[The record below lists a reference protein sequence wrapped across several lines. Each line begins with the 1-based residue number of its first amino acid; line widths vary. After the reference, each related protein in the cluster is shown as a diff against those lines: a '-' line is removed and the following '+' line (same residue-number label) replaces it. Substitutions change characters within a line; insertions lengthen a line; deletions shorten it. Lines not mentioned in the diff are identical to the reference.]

1 MNGRSERING
11 KRQIT
16 GGTKAFLLICFGQLI
31 SLIGSGLT
39 GFALGVW
46 VYQQTGA
53 VTQFAL
59 ITLFTT
65 LPGIVVS
72 PVAGAIVDR
81 WNRRHAMMLSDSVAG
96 CCALVVALLLLS
108 GRLDIWH
115 IYLAMGVSSA
125 FVALHWPAYAAAVT
139 MLFPRRHLGR
149 ASGLMQLGQATAK
162 VISPMLAGALV
173 GTIHIHGVLLL
184 DFATFLFAFS
194 TLLFVRMPTVASLP
208 ETEEKKGSLLGETLY
223 GWTYITRRPGLFLLL
238 ALFAANNFL
247 TGIVIVLVTPLILS
261 FASAAVLGA
270 VLTVAGGGM
279 LAGGAIMSIW
289 GGPRRR
295 VRGILI
301 FTILQSALLVTG
313 GLRASVTLIAAA
325 AFGYLFAASVISG
338 ASQSLWQSK
347 IAPSVQGRVFAVR
360 SLIAWSSLPLAS
372 LAAGPLSDSLFEP
385 LLAVNGPLAES
396 VGRIIGVGP
405 GRGIGLLFILAGFV
419 TLLTTSLA
427 YLHPRLRFVEDEL
440 PDAMAEDSLERFS
453 ATASVPDG
461 SPGSH
466 AQ

>member
-16 GGTKAFLLICFGQLI
+16 GSTKAFLLICFGQLI

-46 VYQQTGA
+46 VYQRTGA

-72 PVAGAIVDR
+72 PIAGALVDR
-81 WNRRHAMMLSDSVAG
+81 WDRRHAMMLSDSVAG
-96 CCALVVALLLLS
+96 CCALAVALLLLS

-139 MLFPRRHLGR
+139 VLVPRKHLGR

-173 GTIHIHGVLLL
+173 GILHIHGVLLL

-194 TLLFVRMPTVASLP
+194 TLLFVRIPIVASFP
-208 ETEEKKGSLLGETLY
+208 ETEKKKGSLLGETLY
-223 GWTYITRRPGLFLLL
+223 GWTYITRRPGLLLLL

-261 FASAAVLGA
+261 FASAALLGA

-279 LAGGAIMSIW
+279 LAGSAIMSIW

-301 FTILQSALLVTG
+301 FTILQSALLVMG
-313 GLRASVTLIAAA
+313 GLRASATLIAVA

-347 IAPSVQGRVFAVR
+347 IDPSVQGRVFAVR
-360 SLIAWSSLPLAS
+360 GLIAWSALPLAS
-372 LAAGPLSDSLFEP
+372 LAAGPLSDGLFEP
-385 LLAVNGPLAES
+385 LLAVNGPLAGS
-396 VGRIIGVGP
+396 VGRVIGVGP

-440 PDAMAEDSLERFS
+440 PDAIAEDGLERFS
-453 ATASVPDG
+453 ATASAPDG
-461 SPGSH
+461 GHGSR

>member
-1 MNGRSERING
+1 
-11 KRQIT
+11 
-16 GGTKAFLLICFGQLI
+16 
-31 SLIGSGLT
+31 
-39 GFALGVW
+39 LGVW
-46 VYQQTGA
+46 VYQRTGA

-72 PVAGAIVDR
+72 PVAGALVDR
-81 WNRRHAMMLSDSVAG
+81 WDRRHAMMLSDSVAG
-96 CCALVVALLLLS
+96 CCALIVALLLLS

-125 FVALHWPAYAAAVT
+125 FAALHWPAYAAAVT
-139 MLFPRRHLGR
+139 TLIPKRHLGR

-162 VISPMLAGALV
+162 VISPMLAGTLV
-173 GTIHIHGVLLL
+173 GILHIHGVLLL

-208 ETEEKKGSLLGETLY
+208 KPEEKKGSLLGETLY

-238 ALFAANNFL
+238 TLFAANNFL

-270 VLTVAGGGM
+270 VLTIAGGGM

-301 FTILQSALLVTG
+301 FSILQSALLATG
-313 GLRASVTLIAAA
+313 GLHASATLIAVA
-325 AFGYLFAASVISG
+325 AFGYLLAASVISG
-338 ASQSLWQSK
+338 ASQSIWQSK

-372 LAAGPLSDSLFEP
+372 LAAGPLSDGIFEP
-385 LLAVNGPLAES
+385 LLVVNGPLADS

-440 PDAMAEDSLERFS
+440 PDAIAEDGLERFS
-453 ATASVPDG
+453 ATAAVSDG
-461 SPGSH
+461 SPGSR
-466 AQ
+466 AQQS

>member
-1 MNGRSERING
+1 
-11 KRQIT
+11 
-16 GGTKAFLLICFGQLI
+16 
-31 SLIGSGLT
+31 
-39 GFALGVW
+39 
-46 VYQQTGA
+46 
-53 VTQFAL
+53 
-59 ITLFTT
+59 
-65 LPGIVVS
+65 
-72 PVAGAIVDR
+72 
-81 WNRRHAMMLSDSVAG
+81 
-96 CCALVVALLLLS
+96 
-108 GRLDIWH
+108 
-115 IYLAMGVSSA
+115 LAMGVSSA

-139 MLFPRRHLGR
+139 VLVPRKHLGR

-173 GTIHIHGVLLL
+173 GILHIHGVLLL

-194 TLLFVRMPTVASLP
+194 TLLFVRIPIVASFP
-208 ETEEKKGSLLGETLY
+208 ETEKKKGSLLGETLY
-223 GWTYITRRPGLFLLL
+223 GWTYITRRPGLLLLL

-261 FASAAVLGA
+261 FASAALLGA

-279 LAGGAIMSIW
+279 LAGSAIMSIW

-301 FTILQSALLVTG
+301 FTILQSALLVMG
-313 GLRASVTLIAAA
+313 GLRASATLIAVA

-347 IAPSVQGRVFAVR
+347 IDPSVQGRVFAVR
-360 SLIAWSSLPLAS
+360 GLIAWSALPLAS
-372 LAAGPLSDSLFEP
+372 LAAGPLSDGLFEP
-385 LLAVNGPLAES
+385 LLAVNGPLAGS
-396 VGRIIGVGP
+396 VGRVIGVGP

-440 PDAMAEDSLERFS
+440 PDAIAEDGLERFS
-453 ATASVPDG
+453 ATASAPDG
-461 SPGSH
+461 GHGSR